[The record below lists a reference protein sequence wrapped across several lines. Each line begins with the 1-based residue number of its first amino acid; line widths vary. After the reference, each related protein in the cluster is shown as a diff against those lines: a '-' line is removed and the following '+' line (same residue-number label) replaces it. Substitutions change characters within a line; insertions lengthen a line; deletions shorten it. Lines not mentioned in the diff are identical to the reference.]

1 MPALSKVRRQS
12 SQLHLIGIYLPQEKP
27 CEFGTPQL
35 SQESMTLSP
44 RVSTKKEGALQVIAL
59 GGLGEFGMNM
69 LLVVWKDTAILIDA
83 GSMFP
88 DPELPGVDLVIPDL
102 EYLKQNV
109 GSITAIT
116 LTHAHED
123 HIGALPYIW
132 PLLDGPL
139 YGTPLTLALVE
150 AKLLEHGL
158 DASERCV
165 AVEPGSTVEVDE
177 MGIEFI
183 QVTHSMPGCVA
194 IAFHTPAGTIVNT
207 GDFKFDHTP
216 IDGQRVDMD
225 RLAELGKNGVLALF
239 GDSTNANQPG
249 QTGSEL
255 DVVEGFEDI
264 FARTT
269 GKVIIAAF
277 SSSLHR
283 IQVIANLAVTF
294 GRKLAFLGRR
304 VILNTQIAE
313 RLGYLHLPAG
323 LEIKHSEIKNFE
335 SKRIVCVTTG
345 SQGEPRSAL
354 SRVAETSHPHLNLEP
369 ADSVVFSAR
378 AIPGNK
384 RAIGRVMNQLS
395 LLGAEV
401 IDEGPKPVHVSGH
414 GSAEDLKLMLALIK
428 PRYFIPIHGEYRCLA
443 EHAKL
448 SNKVSDGK
456 TDVILAQ
463 NGDVIHLAPGTGH
476 IAGKINSGRTL
487 LDGGRNCSIPEQV
500 VRERR
505 RLAATGVVVA
515 YIAINRR
522 AGRVEASPNVLT
534 RGISPDGDTGSLVR
548 AIPERLVA
556 IVEEAEPAELID
568 SELLTERVRTELQRL
583 FRKQVGLRPVVLP
596 VIMEV

>member
-1 MPALSKVRRQS
+1 M
-12 SQLHLIGIYLPQEKP
+12 I
-27 CEFGTPQL
+27 
-35 SQESMTLSP
+35 LSP
-44 RVSTKKEGALQVIAL
+44 RVSAKKEPSLQVIPL

-69 LLVVWKDTAILIDA
+69 LLVAWKDTAILIDA

-88 DPELPGVDLVIPDL
+88 DPELPGVELVIPDL
-102 EYLKQNV
+102 KYLKQNV
-109 GSITAIT
+109 GTLSAIT

-123 HIGALPYIW
+123 HIGALPYVW

-150 AKLLEHGL
+150 TKLLEHGL

-165 AVEPGSTVEVDE
+165 ALEPGNTAEVDE
-177 MGIEFI
+177 IGIEFI
-183 QVTHSMPGCVA
+183 RVTHSMPGCVA
-194 IAFHTPAGTIVNT
+194 VAFHTPAGTIVNT

-216 IDGQRVDMD
+216 IDGQLTDTS
-225 RLAELGKNGVLALF
+225 RLAELGKTGVLALF
-239 GDSTNANQPG
+239 GDSTNASQPG

-255 DVVEGFEDI
+255 DVVGGFEEI

-269 GKVIIAAF
+269 GKVIIATF
-277 SSSLHR
+277 SSSLYR

-313 RLGYLHLPAG
+313 RLGCLHLPAG
-323 LEIKHSEIKNFE
+323 LEIKHTEIRNYE
-335 SKRIVCVTTG
+335 SQRIVCVTTG

-354 SRVAETSHPHLNLEP
+354 SRVAETNHPHLTLEP

-378 AIPGNK
+378 AIPGNG
-384 RAIGRVMNQLS
+384 RAIRRVVNQIS

-401 IDEGPKPVHVSGH
+401 IDKGPKPVHVSGH
-414 GSAEDLKLMLALIK
+414 GSAEDLKLMLSLVK

-443 EHAKL
+443 DHAKL
-448 SNKVSDGK
+448 SSKVSDGK

-463 NGDVIHLAPGTGH
+463 DGDVIHLAPGPGH
-476 IAGKINSGRTL
+476 IAGQVNSGRTL
-487 LDGGRNCSIPEQV
+487 LDGNRTSTIPDEV

-515 YIAINRR
+515 YITINRQ
-522 AGRVEASPNVLT
+522 AGRVEGHPNVLT
-534 RGISPDGDTGSLVR
+534 RGISPDGGTASLVK

-556 IVEEAEPAELID
+556 IVEEAEPAELTD
-568 SELLTERVRTELQRL
+568 RDLLAERIRGELQRL
-583 FRKQVGLRPVVLP
+583 FRKQVGLRPMILP